1 MHDVAYLESNG
12 IPTVALVSDQFKP
25 QLAYQASML
34 GLEQVRV
41 QWVQHPIQCNTKEE
55 IWQKAVESFA
65 GAVQSLTSLDASV
78 LHTVSGAAAL
88 PIAFN
93 SLTS

>member
-1 MHDVAYLESNG
+1 MHDVAHFEKNG
-12 IPTVALVSDQFKP
+12 IPTVACVSDGFKP

-55 IWQKAVESFA
+55 IGQKAVDIFA

-78 LHTVSGAAAL
+78 LHTVSGADDL
-88 PIAFN
+88 PVAFK
-93 SLTS
+93 S